1 MAPAKKKNP
10 LAEFN
15 LNSIIVLV
23 ATAVVGWITTN
34 GLSSIKAT
42 RDTALETKTAVGKIE
57 TAIPYIN
64 QNVTDLKSDLNNKHA
79 DLRQQITDVKTG
91 QTQAWSAIRDI
102 REEQE
107 KVKERLLNPSKP

>member
-1 MAPAKKKNP
+1 MTAKKKNP

-15 LNSIIVLV
+15 LNSILVLV

-64 QNVTDLKSDLNNKHA
+64 QNVNSLQQDLNTKHA
-79 DLRQQITDVKTG
+79 DLRQQIVDLKDG
-91 QTQAWSAIRDI
+91 QKQAWGAIKDV